1 MRVASLLLGAVALTV
16 TTALP
21 LAPIEAAPKSRT
33 VHHYKKCRYSKGHT
47 GLIAGAVVGAVAGP
61 AILGHGLL
69 GAAAGGVGGALGGR
83 AIDRTITAK
92 KRCHYS

>member
-16 TTALP
+16 TTTLP
-21 LAPIEAAPKSRT
+21 LAPVEAAPKHSRT
-33 VHHYKKCRYSKGHT
+33 VHHYKRCRYSKGHT

-69 GAAAGGVGGALGGR
+69 GAAAGGVGGAFGGR

-92 KRCHYS
+92 KRCR

>member
-16 TTALP
+16 TTSLP
-21 LAPIEAAPKSRT
+21 LAPVTAAPHSRT
-33 VHHYKKCRYSKGHT
+33 VHHYKRCRYSKGHA

-69 GAAAGGVGGALGGR
+69 GAAAGGVGGAFGGR
-83 AIDRTITAK
+83 AIDRTLTAK
-92 KRCHYS
+92 KRCR